1 MVYCNGTHKLENEI
15 SITIKDDRLATE
27 FALLADTVQVRGP
40 NGKIIGTFT
49 PSQAPPMLISEEEL
63 KRRTEDRTAK
73 TFTAAEVEAKL
84 RELRCTQ

>member
-1 MVYCNGTHKLENEI
+1 M
-15 SITIKDDRLATE
+15 SITIADDRLAAE
-27 FALLADTVQVRGP
+27 FARLADTVEVRGP

-63 KRRTEDRTAK
+63 KRRADDLTGK